1 MKRSLWAI
9 LLVLII
15 IGIALWLGAQAVD
28 VNQERQEENSARQPA
43 PPKTMN
49 ISGAKIAGRR
59 DGKPF
64 WHFNAERVEQ
74 NLEGGPTT
82 FHNLREGNIYR
93 GGEPYLS
100 FTADLAVHD
109 PKLDEIRLT
118 GNLKAV
124 FPEGTIYTEAAS
136 WSIMNEALKVT
147 VPVTVVG
154 DGYQLQA
161 GGMEVDLQAEQARFY
176 NGVTLD
182 QGEKGVVMAEYITK
196 SLNDGEFV
204 VPGPFTLEFEIDE
217 AEEDSEDGEE

>member
-15 IGIALWLGAQAVD
+15 IGIAIWLGAQAVD
-28 VNQERQEENSARQPA
+28 VNQERREENATRQPA

-74 NLEGGPTT
+74 NLDGGPTT
-82 FHNLREGNIYR
+82 FHNLYEGSIYR
-93 GGEPYLS
+93 DGEPYLS
-100 FTADLAVHD
+100 FTADLAIHD
-109 PKLDEIRLT
+109 PKLDEIKLT

-136 WSIMNEALKVT
+136 WSIMNETLKVT
-147 VPVTVVG
+147 VPVIVEG
-154 DGYQLQA
+154 EGYHLQA
-161 GGMEVDLQAEQARFY
+161 GGMEVDLQAEEARFY

-182 QGEKGVVMAEYITK
+182 QGSKGVVMAEYITK
-196 SLNDGEFV
+196 ALNDGEFV

>member
-15 IGIALWLGAQAVD
+15 IGITIWLGAQAVD
-28 VNQERQEENSARQPA
+28 VNQERREENAVRQPP

-64 WHFNAERVEQ
+64 WHFDAECVEQ

-82 FHNLREGNIYR
+82 FHNLHNGSIYR
-93 GGEPYLS
+93 DGEPYLS
-100 FTADLAVHD
+100 FTADLAIHD

-118 GNLKAV
+118 GNLEAV
-124 FPEGTIYTEAAS
+124 FSEGTIYTEAAS
-136 WSIMNEALKVT
+136 WSIMNETLKVT

-154 DGYQLQA
+154 DGYHLQA

-182 QGEKGVVMAEYITK
+182 QGTKGVVLAEYITK

-204 VPGPFTLEFEIDE
+204 VPGPFTLEYEIDE

>member
-15 IGIALWLGAQAVD
+15 IGIAIWLGAQAVD
-28 VNQERQEENSARQPA
+28 VNQERREENATRQPA

-74 NLEGGPTT
+74 NLDGGPTT
-82 FHNLREGNIYR
+82 FHNLYEGSIYR
-93 GGEPYLS
+93 DGEPYLS
-100 FTADLAVHD
+100 FTADLAIHD

-118 GNLKAV
+118 GSLKAV

-136 WSIMNEALKVT
+136 WSIMNETLKVT
-147 VPVTVVG
+147 VPVIVEG
-154 DGYQLQA
+154 EGYHLQA
-161 GGMEVDLQAEQARFY
+161 GGMEVDLQAEEARFY

-182 QGEKGVVMAEYITK
+182 QGSKGVVMAEYITK
-196 SLNDGEFV
+196 ALNDGEFV

-217 AEEDSEDGEE
+217 AEEDSEDGGE

>member
-28 VNQERQEENSARQPA
+28 VNRERQEENSARQPA

-82 FHNLREGNIYR
+82 FHKLREGNIYR
-93 GGEPYLS
+93 DGEPYLS

-118 GNLKAV
+118 GNLEAV

-147 VPVTVVG
+147 VPVIVVG
-154 DGYQLQA
+154 DGYHLQA

-176 NGVTLD
+176 NGVILD